1 MISKESKKDG
11 TGNWRTENPCYVV
24 AESLVPLLPA
34 ATWKV
39 ENVLMILF
47 CTSVSLFLFCI

>member
-1 MISKESKKDG
+1 MIAFEEATGVISKESKKDVA
-11 TGNWRTENPCYVV
+11 GNWRTENPCYAV

-39 ENVLMILF
+39 ENVLMNWFI
-47 CTSVSLFLFCI
+47 